1 MSTRELVSA
10 ALALVL
16 AGCTSASSPTSHG
29 TETPNLGREATPMQ
43 IAGWD
48 ISVDPDAAGLP
59 RGKGTARMGASVY
72 EQKCRSCH
80 GAQGTGQPNDR
91 LVGGQG
97 TLATKAPVRT
107 IGSYWPYATT
117 VFDYVR
123 RAMPYTQPQ
132 SLTDD
137 EVYAVTAYLLNLNG
151 IIGEREEMNA
161 QTLPK
166 VTMPNRAN
174 FIIVYPSLSR

>member
-1 MSTRELVSA
+1 MSTRDLVCL
-10 ALALVL
+10 ALALV
-16 AGCTSASSPTSHG
+16 AGGCANAHVTSGAMQS
-29 TETPNLGREATPMQ
+29 PNLGHEATTVQ

-48 ISVDPDAAGLP
+48 ISVGPDGVGLP
-59 RGKGTARMGASVY
+59 PGRGTPATGATVY
-72 EQKCRSCH
+72 EQKCQSCH
-80 GAQGTGQPNDR
+80 GAKGAGQPNDR

-97 TLATKAPVRT
+97 TLASKAPVRT

-123 RAMPYTQPQ
+123 RSMPYTQPQ
-132 SLTDD
+132 SLSDN

-151 IIGEREEMNA
+151 IIGDNDEMNA

-166 VTMPNRAN
+166 VKMPNQSN
-174 FIIVYPSLSR
+174 FIIVYPSRAK

>member
-1 MSTRELVSA
+1 MSTRDLVCV
-10 ALALVL
+10 ALVVS
-16 AGCTSASSPTSHG
+16 GCTSAGVTPSAMESPR
-29 TETPNLGREATPMQ
+29 LGLEATPAQ

-48 ISVDPDAAGLP
+48 ISVGPDAVGLP
-59 RGKGTARMGASVY
+59 PGKGTPATGAIVY
-72 EQKCRSCH
+72 EQKCQVCH
-80 GAQGTGQPNDR
+80 GAKGAGQPNDR

-97 TLATKAPVRT
+97 TLTSKAPVRT

-123 RAMPYTQPQ
+123 RSMPYIQPQ
-132 SLTDD
+132 SLSND

-151 IIGEREEMNA
+151 IIGDNDEMNA

-166 VTMPNRAN
+166 VKMPNQPN
-174 FIIVYPSLSR
+174 FIIVYPPRGK